1 MTPDI
6 LFVIGILFLGFLLF
20 TTEFFSI
27 DHTAMIILTILFVT
41 GYLTPQEA
49 LSGFSNPA
57 VITIAFL
64 FIISHALQKTRILE
78 YLIIRVRRLA
88 DRSILLGRAVYLTT
102 IGIASAVVNNTA
114 IVAIFMPVSIR
125 LSQKYKMSPSK
136 MLIPLSYAA
145 ILGGTLTLV
154 GTSTN
159 LLVNSIYASNPSG
172 SSVALKALT
181 AKGITSE
188 NFMEALSGDI
198 NSLKDDL
205 VAISGVVERYRTDL
219 KKSYPNITDQDLNE
233 KIKDSEKHI
242 NKQILETLYDAK
254 IVGSF
259 ENLIK
264 NLGKSFGT
272 EPMGMF
278 EFTKYGIILMCIG
291 LIYILLIAPML
302 LPSRTTTSSLTKS
315 YHLGGYLTEMKVTP
329 DSPLVGRTCMDR
341 GVNKNYDVMVL
352 DILRDGKMITNSIRL
367 TKLQEGDILFV
378 RGTLENFLRMKEVE
392 KIKLLTD
399 EKLTQE
405 ELEKEDN
412 VLVEAILTNK
422 SDLVGQSPM
431 QGSFRRKFGLFV
443 LAIRREGTIL
453 KKKIA
458 HVILN
463 SYDTLLV
470 YGPEKKVD
478 KLSEKGEF
486 LVLGEVDAELSKQR
500 FWWMTIIV
508 IIGTIFLA
516 ASGIMPIVKSA
527 MFGVVILLTLRI
539 ITPQESYQSI
549 NWQVIILISA
559 LIPVGIVIQ
568 KTGTAD
574 WLGAFISSAV
584 KDVPPEWK
592 PQVLLGLIYLITV
605 ILTEVSSNAATAII
619 MTPIALAVTQQMGF
633 DARAFVFAVAFAAS
647 ASFITPVGYQTNLMV
662 YGPGGYKFSDYIRV
676 GLPLAFIFWITAI
689 FVLPVLWP
697 I

>member
-6 LFVIGILFLGFLLF
+6 LFVIGILFLGFILF
-20 TTEFFSI
+20 ITEVFSI
-27 DHTAMIILTILFVT
+27 DLTAMILLTILFVM

-49 LSGFSNPA
+49 LSGFSNSA

-88 DRSILLGRAVYLTT
+88 DKSILLGRAVYLST

-125 LSQKYKMSPSK
+125 LAQKYKMSPSK

-159 LLVNSIYASNPSG
+159 LLVNSIY
-172 SSVALKALT
+172 VL
-181 AKGITSE
+181 E
-188 NFMEALSGDI
+188 
-198 NSLKDDL
+198 
-205 VAISGVVERYRTDL
+205 
-219 KKSYPNITDQDLNE
+219 PN
-233 KIKDSEKHI
+233 
-242 NKQILETLYDAK
+242 
-254 IVGSF
+254 V
-259 ENLIK
+259 
-264 NLGKSFGT
+264 

-278 EFTKYGIILMCIG
+278 EFTKYGIILMGIG
-291 LIYILLIAPML
+291 LIYILFIAPYL
-302 LPSRTTTSSLTKS
+302 LPSRTSTSSLTKS
-315 YHLGGYLTEMKVTP
+315 YHLGGYLTEMKITS
-329 DSPLVGRTCMDR
+329 DSPLNGRTCLDR
-341 GVNKNYDVMVL
+341 GINKNYDVMVL
-352 DILRDGKMITNSIRL
+352 DIQRDGKMITNSIRL
-367 TKLQEGDILFV
+367 TRLKENDILFV

-392 KIKLLTD
+392 KVTLLTD

-412 VLVEAILTNK
+412 VLVETILTNK
-422 SDLVGQSPM
+422 SDIVGQSLM
-431 QGSFRRKFGLFV
+431 KGNFRRRFGLFI
-443 LAIRREGTIL
+443 LAIRREGSIL
-453 KKKIA
+453 REKIA
-458 HVILN
+458 HVVLN
-463 SYDTLLV
+463 AYDTLLV
-470 YGPEKKVD
+470 YGPEKKVSH
-478 KLSEKGEF
+478 LSESGAF
-486 LVLGEVDAELSKQR
+486 LVLGEVNAELKKQR
-500 FWWMTIIV
+500 LWWMTIIV
-508 IIGTIFLA
+508 ILGTITLA
-516 ASGIMPIVKSA
+516 ALGIMPIVKSA
-527 MFGVVILLTLRI
+527 MLGVVILLILGI

-568 KTGTAD
+568 KTGTAE
-574 WLGAFISSAV
+574 WIGGSIAYAARS
-584 KDVPPEWK
+584 VPTEWQPK
-592 PQVLLGLIYLITV
+592 VLLGLIYLITV

-676 GLPLAFIFWITAI
+676 GFPLALIFWLTAI
-689 FVLPVLWP
+689 YILPILWP